1 LIHKDF
7 FIILDR
13 LHSTLDEEIKKWSA
27 LKKRYKGKMM
37 GLIGSD
43 KDGLKKLMVTR
54 MTVAYDLA
62 SAFHY
67 LHSNKLVYRDIKV
80 RVCS

>member
-1 LIHKDF
+1 
-7 FIILDR
+7 
-13 LHSTLDEEIKKWSA
+13 
-27 LKKRYKGKMM
+27 MM
-37 GLIGSD
+37 GLIGGD

-62 SAFHY
+62 SAFNY

-80 RVCS
+80 RCIEGMHFNIY